1 MRNPTLQL
9 THPETTRERLIAYS
23 RKVPGAYIGI
33 KIAAFLLFLEG
44 QRPGWIIQVLGLT
57 RQSLNQ
63 WIHKVNREGL
73 SALPDKPRS
82 GRPTKLVPKVAT
94 QLQQDLE
101 KPPKEFGFAG
111 SHWDG
116 PTLVVHLR
124 RSYGISLK
132 VRQVQNWMHQLGFVM
147 LRAGYSYLQAQGKE
161 ARKFYK
167 TLKKTSR
174 LGTPRDRN
182 L

>member
-33 KIAAFLLFLEG
+33 KIAALLLLQEG
-44 QRPGWIIQVLGLT
+44 QRPGWIITVLGLT

-73 SALPDKPRS
+73 TALQDKPRT
-82 GRPTKLVPKVAT
+82 GRPTRLAPKVAT
-94 QLQQDLE
+94 QLQKDLE
-101 KPPKEFGFAG
+101 KTPQEFGFTRAQ
-111 SHWDG
+111 WDG

-124 RSYGISLK
+124 R
-132 VRQVQNWMHQLGFVM
+132 N
-147 LRAGYSYLQAQGKE
+147 
-161 ARKFYK
+161 
-167 TLKKTSR
+167 
-174 LGTPRDRN
+174 
-182 L
+182 